1 MCDAYAQST
10 QHARAVAWLET
21 SPDLA
26 WQEENTKAHAPRHA
40 GPKRQRTGRLAE
52 LQARLH
58 SLRSQFDLLQ
68 AAAEAQGRPV
78 QPSPA
83 RR

>member
-10 QHARAVAWLET
+10 QHARAVAWLE
-21 SPDLA
+21 SGPDLV
-26 WQEENTKAHAPRHA
+26 WQEQDTKARAPRHA
-40 GPKRQRTGRLAE
+40 GTKRQRTGRLAQ

-68 AAAEAQGRPV
+68 AAAQAQGCAV
-78 QPSPA
+78 QQSPA